1 MNKDEIKLIDDCIKA
16 YKNMIEYH
24 KRQIME
30 LERKKLKAHKAEDC
44 PECFQFKIYKKNSWH
59 AEQAVL
65 YY

>member
-44 PECFQFKIYKKNSWH
+44 PECFQFKIYKKNS
-59 AEQAVL
+59 
-65 YY
+65 